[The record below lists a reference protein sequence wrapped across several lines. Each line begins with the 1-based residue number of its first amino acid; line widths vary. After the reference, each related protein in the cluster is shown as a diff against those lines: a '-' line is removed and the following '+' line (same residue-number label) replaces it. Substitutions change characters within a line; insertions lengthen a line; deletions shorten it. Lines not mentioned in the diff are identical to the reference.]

1 MALQNALG
9 NPGNHK
15 FNPGVVVGTYAI
27 DAPKQSS
34 ENATVD
40 DRWQEVLSGE
50 LLGTRSLIL
59 NTVECTFLQP
69 KN

>member
-40 DRWQEVLSGE
+40 DRWQEVVSGE
-50 LLGTRSLIL
+50 LLGT
-59 NTVECTFLQP
+59 
-69 KN
+69 